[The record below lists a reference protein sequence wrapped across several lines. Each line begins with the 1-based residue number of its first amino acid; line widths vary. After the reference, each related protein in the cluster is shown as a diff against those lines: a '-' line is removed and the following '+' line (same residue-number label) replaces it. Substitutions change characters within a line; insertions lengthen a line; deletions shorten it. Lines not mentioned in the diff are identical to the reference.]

1 MFADTFTTLLIAFAQ
16 PNWGSLLWLSML
28 IPVGA
33 VVAYPLIAK
42 TLFPLTK
49 LSRVQ
54 KRKLQ
59 RALPCVDDHLAEKLR
74 VWDTGDRICNAA
86 VLGCVPGF
94 SFVLVSDALLS
105 HLSPRH
111 AAAIV
116 AHEIGH
122 LRLWHVPIR
131 LSIVFAGGILGMTL
145 VHLVEQLDQWQML
158 SQGIVIAAT
167 IAYMTLMLHFVAP
180 LLEFQADTFAV
191 DLLSK
196 NAHGRRRSARVLIR
210 ALSQLTLL
218 SGIEPDQR
226 TWLYPSFE
234 QRRRV
239 ILSLQY
245 STRLRTCLRWFVS
258 AVFLSQIA
266 LSVCCLLLLIG

>member
-1 MFADTFTTLLIAFAQ
+1 LLADFVSLLSIANTYWDWA
-16 PNWGSLLWLSML
+16 SLLWLSLL
-28 IPVGA
+28 IPVAA
-33 VVAYPLIAK
+33 VIAYPLLAK
-42 TLFPLTK
+42 ICFPLAR
-49 LSRVQ
+49 LSRLQ

-59 RALPCVDDHLAEKLR
+59 RALPCVDDQFANRLR
-74 VWDTGDRICNAA
+74 VWNTGDRICNAA

-94 SFVLVSDALLS
+94 SFVLISDALLNR
-105 HLSPRH
+105 LSPRY

-145 VHLVEQLDQWQML
+145 VHLGEHFSQWQTL
-158 SQGIVIAAT
+158 TQSIVIAGT

-180 LLEFQADTFAV
+180 LLEFQADAFAV
-191 DLLSK
+191 DLLGK
-196 NAHGRRRSARVLIR
+196 DDQRRKRSARLLIR

-218 SGIEPDQR
+218 SGIEPNQS

-239 ILSLQY
+239 ILSMQSSAHLY
-245 STRLRTCLRWFVS
+245 ACLRWFLA

-266 LSVCCLLLLIG
+266 TVLCCLLLLAG

>member
-1 MFADTFTTLLIAFAQ
+1 MLADFLTLLATT
-16 PNWGSLLWLSML
+16 NTRWDWGSLLWFSLL

-33 VVAYPLIAK
+33 VVVYPLLAK
-42 TLFPLTK
+42 TFFPLAR
-49 LSRVQ
+49 LSRLQ

-59 RALPCVDDHLAEKLR
+59 RALPCVDDHFADRLR

-94 SFVLVSDALLS
+94 SFVLVSDALLNR
-105 HLSPRH
+105 LSPRY

-145 VHLVEQLDQWQML
+145 VHMGEQVSQSQML
-158 SQGIVIAAT
+158 TQSIVIAGT
-167 IAYMTLMLHFVAP
+167 ITYMSLMLHFVAP
-180 LLEFQADTFAV
+180 LLEFQADAFAV
-191 DLLSK
+191 NLLGK
-196 NAHGRRRSARVLIR
+196 DNHRRKRSARVLIR
-210 ALSQLTLL
+210 ALSQLTLQ
-218 SGIEPDQR
+218 SGIEPNQS

-239 ILSLQY
+239 ILSMQSSAHLHA
-245 STRLRTCLRWFVS
+245 CLRWFLA
-258 AVFLSQIA
+258 AVFLSQMAMII
-266 LSVCCLLLLIG
+266 CCLLLLAG

>member
-1 MFADTFTTLLIAFAQ
+1 MLANFLTLLPIASI
-16 PNWGSLLWLSML
+16 PWGWGSLLWLSLL
-28 IPVGA
+28 IPVAA
-33 VVAYPLIAK
+33 VVAYPLLA
-42 TLFPLTK
+42 TTFFRLAK

-59 RALPCVDDHLAEKLR
+59 RALPCVDDQLADKLR
-74 VWDTGDRICNAA
+74 VWETGDRVCNAA

-105 HLSPRH
+105 RLSPRH

-145 VHLVEQLDQWQML
+145 VHLGEQLGHWQML
-158 SQGIVIAAT
+158 TQSIVIVGT
-167 IAYMTLMLHFVAP
+167 IAYMTLMLHFIAP
-180 LLEFQADTFAV
+180 LLEFQADSFAV

-196 NAHGRRRSARVLIR
+196 SDHGRRRSARVLIR

-218 SGIEPDQR
+218 SGIEPNQR

-234 QRRRV
+234 QRRRA
-239 ILSLQY
+239 ILSLQ
-245 STRLRTCLRWFVS
+245 SSSRLKTCLRWFL
-258 AVFLSQIA
+258 AAAFLSQIA
-266 LSVCCLLLLIG
+266 LIICCLLLLVG

>member
-1 MFADTFTTLLIAFAQ
+1 MLADFVSLFPIANA
-16 PNWGSLLWLSML
+16 PWNWGSLLWLSLL
-28 IPVGA
+28 IPVVA
-33 VVAYPLIAK
+33 VFAYPLLVQA
-42 TLFPLTK
+42 LVPLTK
-49 LSRVQ
+49 LSRLQ
-54 KRKLQ
+54 IRKLQ
-59 RALPCVDDHLAEKLR
+59 RALPCVDDQFADNLR
-74 VWDTGDRICNAA
+74 VWETGDRICNAA
-86 VLGCVPGF
+86 VMGCVPGF

-105 HLSPRH
+105 RLSSRN

-145 VHLVEQLDQWQML
+145 VSLAEQFTQWQML
-158 SQGIVIAAT
+158 AQSTVILGT

-180 LLEFQADTFAV
+180 LLEFQADAFAV
-191 DLLSK
+191 DLLSGD
-196 NAHGRRRSARVLIR
+196 NQSRRRNARVLIR

-218 SGIEPDQR
+218 SGIKPNQR

-245 STRLRTCLRWFVS
+245 STRLQTCLRGFVT

-266 LSVCCLLLLIG
+266 LILCCLLLLIG

>member
-1 MFADTFTTLLIAFAQ
+1 MADFFTSSPIANA
-16 PNWGSLLWLSML
+16 PWNWGSFLWFSLL
-28 IPVGA
+28 IPVAA
-33 VVAYPLIAK
+33 VVAYPLLAEA
-42 TLFPLTK
+42 LFSLSK
-49 LSRVQ
+49 LSRLQ

-59 RALPCVDDHLAEKLR
+59 RALPCIDDQLAEKLR
-74 VWDTGDRICNAA
+74 VWATGGRVCNAA
-86 VLGCVPGF
+86 VMGCVPGF

-105 HLSPRH
+105 RLSPRY

-145 VHLVEQLDQWQML
+145 VHLGEQLSQWQML
-158 SQGIVIAAT
+158 TQSIVIVGT

-180 LLEFQADTFAV
+180 LLEFQADAFAV
-191 DLLSK
+191 NLLSK
-196 NAHGRRRSARVLIR
+196 SDHSRRRSARVLIR

-218 SGIEPDQR
+218 SGMEPNQS

-239 ILSLQY
+239 ILSLH
-245 STRLRTCLRWFVS
+245 STTRLHAYLRWFLA
-258 AVFLSQIA
+258 AVFLSQIT
-266 LSVCCLLLLIG
+266 LIICCLLLLIG

>member
-1 MFADTFTTLLIAFAQ
+1 MLADFFTLLSNANV
-16 PNWGSLLWLSML
+16 PWDWGSLLWLSLL
-28 IPVGA
+28 IPVVA
-33 VVAYPLIAK
+33 VVAYPLLAK
-42 TLFPLTK
+42 TLFPLSK
-49 LSRVQ
+49 LSVLQ

-59 RALPCVDDHLAEKLR
+59 RALPCVNDQIADKLR
-74 VWDTGDRICNAA
+74 VWETGDRICNAA

-105 HLSPRH
+105 RLSPRY

-131 LSIVFAGGILGMTL
+131 LSVVFAGGILGMTL
-145 VHLVEQLDQWQML
+145 VHLGEQISDWQML
-158 SQGIVIAAT
+158 TQSFVIVGT
-167 IAYMTLMLHFVAP
+167 IVYMTLMLHFIAP
-180 LLEFQADTFAV
+180 LLEFQADAFAV
-191 DLLSK
+191 DLLS
-196 NAHGRRRSARVLIR
+196 NHDHNRRRSARVLIR

-218 SGIEPDQR
+218 SGIELNQR

-239 ILSLQY
+239 ILSLE
-245 STRLRTCLRWFVS
+245 SSSRVRTCLRQFLA

-266 LSVCCLLLLIG
+266 LITCCLTFLIG

>member
-1 MFADTFTTLLIAFAQ
+1 MIADLISNLLIANT
-16 PNWGSLLWLSML
+16 PWDWESLLWFLLL
-28 IPVGA
+28 IPIVT
-33 VVAYPLIAK
+33 VVAYPWLIK
-42 TLFPLTK
+42 KLFPLNK
-49 LSRVQ
+49 LSRLQ

-59 RALPCVDDHLAEKLR
+59 RALPYVDDQFADKLR
-74 VWDTGDRICNAA
+74 VWETGDRVCNAA

-105 HLSPRH
+105 RLSSRY

-131 LSIVFAGGILGMTL
+131 LSVVFAGGILGMTL
-145 VHLVEQLDQWQML
+145 VHLGEQQSDWQML
-158 SQGIVIAAT
+158 TQSAVIVGT

-180 LLEFQADTFAV
+180 LLEFQADAFAV
-191 DLLSK
+191 DLLS
-196 NAHGRRRSARVLIR
+196 NHNHSRRRSARMLIR

-218 SGIEPDQR
+218 SGIEPSQR

-239 ILSLQY
+239 ILSLT
-245 STRLRTCLRWFVS
+245 SSSRLQLCLQRFLA

-266 LSVCCLLLLIG
+266 LIICCLLLLVG

>member
-1 MFADTFTTLLIAFAQ
+1 M
-16 PNWGSLLWLSML
+16 
-28 IPVGA
+28 A
-33 VVAYPLIAK
+33 VIAYPLLVQA
-42 TLFPLTK
+42 LVPLTK
-49 LSRVQ
+49 LSRLQ
-54 KRKLQ
+54 IRKLQ
-59 RALPCVDDHLAEKLR
+59 RALPCVDDQFADNLR
-74 VWDTGDRICNAA
+74 LWETGDRICNAA

-105 HLSPRH
+105 RLSPRY

-145 VHLVEQLDQWQML
+145 VSLAEQFTQWQML
-158 SQGIVIAAT
+158 AQSSVILGT

-191 DLLSK
+191 DLLSG
-196 NAHGRRRSARVLIR
+196 NDQSRRRNARVLIR

-218 SGIEPDQR
+218 SGINPNQR

-234 QRRRV
+234 QRRGV

-245 STRLRTCLRWFVS
+245 STRLKTCLQGFVT

-266 LSVCCLLLLIG
+266 LILCCLLLLIG

>member
-1 MFADTFTTLLIAFAQ
+1 MLANFLTLLPIASI
-16 PNWGSLLWLSML
+16 PWDWGSLLWLSLL
-28 IPVGA
+28 IPVAA
-33 VVAYPLIAK
+33 VVAYPLLAK
-42 TLFPLTK
+42 TFFRLAK

-59 RALPCVDDHLAEKLR
+59 RALPCVDDQLADKLR
-74 VWDTGDRICNAA
+74 VWETGDRVCNAA
-86 VLGCVPGF
+86 VLGCIPGF

-105 HLSPRH
+105 RLSPRH

-145 VHLVEQLDQWQML
+145 VHLGEQLGHWQML
-158 SQGIVIAAT
+158 TQSIVIVGT
-167 IAYMTLMLHFVAP
+167 IVYMTLMLHFIAP
-180 LLEFQADTFAV
+180 LLEFQADSFAV

-196 NAHGRRRSARVLIR
+196 SDHGRRRSARVLIR

-218 SGIEPDQR
+218 SGIEPNQR

-234 QRRRV
+234 QRRRA
-239 ILSLQY
+239 ILSLQ
-245 STRLRTCLRWFVS
+245 SSSRLKTCLRWFL
-258 AVFLSQIA
+258 AAAFLSQIA
-266 LSVCCLLLLIG
+266 LIICCLLLLVG